1 MTAKRHVDPI
11 RPFVLDNFSNKV
23 WGDGEEVDFISETF
37 GRGNGGDVG
46 VDEDRGDTSLPE
58 GLEGLG
64 ACVVE

>member
-1 MTAKRHVDPI
+1 MDH
-11 RPFVLDNFSNKV
+11 VLDVF
-23 WGDGEEVDFISETF
+23 WGDGQVVYLVGEAVVGLD
-37 GRGNGGDVG
+37 GGDVG